1 MILKIMS
8 KIIKDR
14 YFLICISISLVIII
28 SFFVIPDEDDQ
39 DQEFQYGFVYEI
51 KESSKGYVFQFQDMD
66 NQIMKCYYQYEPKE
80 IFYMIKGGMSDD
92 GSIFFVDYMEPFR

>member
-1 MILKIMS
+1 ML

-39 DQEFQYGFVYEI
+39 DQKFQYGFVYEI
-51 KESSKGYVFQFQDMD
+51 KESSNGYVFQFQNMD
-66 NQIMKCYYQYEPKE
+66 NHSMKCYYQYEPKE
-80 IFYMIKGGMSDD
+80 TFYMIGGNISDD
-92 GSIFFVDYMEPFR
+92 GSIFFVDYMEPFS